1 MFTINVEKEC
11 GCFKKSDFQNNQ
23 SFASKDEALME
34 AKLMESHMNQ
44 KLCQKHMFYTEET
57 GNNTFT
63 IRVEEKPKE
72 NTDGCCGGGHCSS

>member
-23 SFASKDEALME
+23 SFASKDDALME

-44 KLCQKHMFYTEET
+44 TFCQKHMFYTQET
-57 GNNTFT
+57 GDTFT
-63 IRVEEKPKE
+63 IRVEAKPQE
-72 NTDGCCGGGHCSS
+72 STGGCCGGGHCSS